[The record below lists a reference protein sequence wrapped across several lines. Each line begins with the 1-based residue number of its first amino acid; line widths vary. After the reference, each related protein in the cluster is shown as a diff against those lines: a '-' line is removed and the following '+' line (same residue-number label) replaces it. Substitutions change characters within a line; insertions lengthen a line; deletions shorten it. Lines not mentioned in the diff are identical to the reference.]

1 MSIGGGKEMCRCRSD
16 NYTKGP
22 NWSQWTVVVQKTK
35 KRATCKKNNPS
46 LYQTHKTVLRR
57 SQNHNQPK
65 KAIAQFNAALRERE
79 SW

>member
-1 MSIGGGKEMCRCRSD
+1 VEKKCVDAVQTIIQKVQTDPSE
-16 NYTKGP
+16 
-22 NWSQWTVVVQKTK
+22 QWLCKKQK